1 MRFAGQ
7 VFNKFSEQNDFSE
20 ADDYMKRIQG
30 VERMR
35 PEIQNP
41 VVPGFNTEDLI
52 PTPELP
58 AGTPFNQND
67 KGRYIQQVPGS
78 GISSVQGQQ
87 VALSPLLLPAHVIRG
102 AVQGQ
107 PTGDGTLPE
116 LKGQPDP
123 FQQRNRIRPS
133 DSDDQLMDI
142 MKSGFVQG
150 PQQVEVAGIFNPFDW
165 FNGKNQKDIDK
176 MNSGSDEPITNQ
188 GKTGNTIMNR
198 NRKLKQM
205 IDGI

>member
-30 VERMR
+30 VERTR

-78 GISSVQGQQ
+78 GISMLPNGEQGPSQGPNTPIKNYGGQ
-87 VALSPLLLPAHVIRG
+87 YMPDATQPTGYKHGPMAMSPGCCLLYVIRG

-107 PTGDGTLPE
+107 PTADGTLY
-116 LKGQPDP
+116 KGQPDP
-123 FQQRNRIRPS
+123 FQENNKIRPS
-133 DSDDQLMDI
+133 DSDDQFMDV
-142 MKSGFVQG
+142 MRSGFV
-150 PQQVEVAGIFNPFDW
+150 
-165 FNGKNQKDIDK
+165 
-176 MNSGSDEPITNQ
+176 
-188 GKTGNTIMNR
+188 
-198 NRKLKQM
+198 
-205 IDGI
+205 

>member
-7 VFNKFSEQNDFSE
+7 VFNKFPEQNDFSE

-87 VALSPLLLPAHVIRG
+87 VALAPAVGLGINAIRAYG
-102 AVQGQ
+102 AYK
-107 PTGDGTLPE
+107 TGKTIGETIRDPSSL
-116 LKGQPDP
+116 LKGDKGGLG
-123 FQQRNRIRPS
+123 RVIGDMS
-133 DSDDQLMDI
+133 D
-142 MKSGFVQG
+142 
-150 PQQVEVAGIFNPFDW
+150 
-165 FNGKNQKDIDK
+165 GKR
-176 MNSGSDEPITNQ
+176 E
-188 GKTGNTIMNR
+188 R
-198 NRKLKQM
+198 
-205 IDGI
+205 IDGPTLRSPYHQ